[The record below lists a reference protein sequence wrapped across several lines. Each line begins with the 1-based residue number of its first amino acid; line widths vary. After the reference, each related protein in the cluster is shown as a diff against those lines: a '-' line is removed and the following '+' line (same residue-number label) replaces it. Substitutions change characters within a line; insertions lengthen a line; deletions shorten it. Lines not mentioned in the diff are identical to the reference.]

1 MNDFLSTHPDAFI
14 VCGLILGLMVGS
26 FINVLVWRL
35 PIMLAQDWQSQACEL
50 LDLPAPTQGP
60 VYNLM
65 QPRSHCPACQHSL
78 RAWENIPL
86 LSYLFLRGKCS
97 HCKTS
102 ISVRYPLTEV
112 ACAALSAVVAWH
124 FGFGLQ
130 AGCMLLLTW
139 GLLAIC
145 LIDIEHQLVP
155 DSLVFPLLWLGL
167 LLNSFSTLT
176 TLEQAVWG
184 AALGYASLWSVFWI
198 FKLITGKDGMGYG
211 DFKLLAML
219 GAWGG
224 FTVLPL
230 TILLSSLLGAL
241 VGVGLLA
248 MRRAN
253 TSTPIPFAPYLAIAG
268 WIALLWGGQIT
279 GLYWQISV

>member
-14 VCGLILGLMVGS
+14 VCGLILGLLVGS

-112 ACAALSAVVAWH
+112 ACA
-124 FGFGLQ
+124 
-130 AGCMLLLTW
+130 
-139 GLLAIC
+139 
-145 LIDIEHQLVP
+145 
-155 DSLVFPLLWLGL
+155 
-167 LLNSFSTLT
+167 
-176 TLEQAVWG
+176 
-184 AALGYASLWSVFWI
+184 
-198 FKLITGKDGMGYG
+198 
-211 DFKLLAML
+211 
-219 GAWGG
+219 
-224 FTVLPL
+224 
-230 TILLSSLLGAL
+230 
-241 VGVGLLA
+241 
-248 MRRAN
+248 
-253 TSTPIPFAPYLAIAG
+253 
-268 WIALLWGGQIT
+268 
-279 GLYWQISV
+279 

>member
-1 MNDFLSTHPDAFI
+1 MIDLLSRHPGVFI
-14 VCGLILGLMVGS
+14 ACVLILGVLVGS
-26 FINVLVWRL
+26 FINVLAWRL
-35 PIMLAQDWQSQACEL
+35 PKMLEHDWQAQARDL
-50 LDLPAPTQGP
+50 LGLPEPAKGP

-65 QPRSHCPACQHSL
+65 RPRSHCPHCQHSL
-78 RAWENIPL
+78 HARENIPL

-97 HCKTS
+97 QCKTA
-102 ISVRYPLTEV
+102 ISLRYPFTELT
-112 ACAALSAVVAWH
+112 CAALSAFVAWH
-124 FGFGLQ
+124 FGFGAQ
-130 AGCMLLLTW
+130 AGWMLVLTW

-145 LIDIEHQLVP
+145 LIDAEHQIVP
-155 DSLVFPLLWLGL
+155 DVLVFPLLWLGL
-167 LLNSFSTLT
+167 LLNSFSLFT

-211 DFKLLAML
+211 DFKLLAVL

-224 FTVLPL
+224 VAVLPL
-230 TILLSSLLGAL
+230 TILLSSLLGAAA
-241 VGVGLLA
+241 GVGLLA
-248 MRRAN
+248 LRRAKG
-253 TSTPIPFAPYLAIAG
+253 STPIPFAPYLAIAG